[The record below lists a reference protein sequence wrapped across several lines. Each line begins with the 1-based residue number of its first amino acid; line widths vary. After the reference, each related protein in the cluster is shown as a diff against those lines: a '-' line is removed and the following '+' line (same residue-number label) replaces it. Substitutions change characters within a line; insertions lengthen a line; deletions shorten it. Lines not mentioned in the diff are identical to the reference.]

1 MNTTELEIN
10 REAQE
15 TENCF
20 TLFQQSVDDHS
31 LPERFTFPFYYE
43 PHPLCLLAAKEVQ
56 HHLETQKEWDHNFG
70 IEEGK
75 EGMVIG
81 KMFGV
86 LVVQNKAGQIG
97 YLAAFSGKLAGQN
110 HHSKFVPPVF
120 DMLKED
126 GFFRKEE
133 EVLNDLNRNIEELEN
148 SAELAALK
156 NELKKETEQ
165 SIAEIDEHKQKSK
178 QAKQL
183 RDKRREEGLST
194 LIENDFGLLL
204 EELRKESLNESLHLK
219 HLSKNW
225 KLRLAEIQHQ
235 IDQLH
240 ASIATLKEERKNK
253 SGTLQR
259 KLFDQYFFLNQY
271 GQQKSVLA
279 IFENT
284 VDAKPPAG
292 AGECATPKLLQYAFL
307 HEMKPLAMAEFWWG
321 QSPKSE
327 IRIHG
332 QFYPACRGKC
342 EPILAHMLEG
352 IEMDE
357 NPMLVNPAEGKDIEI
372 VYEDDDLVV
381 VNKPAEFLSVPGKNV
396 QDSVYER
403 MKLRYPNASGPLVV
417 HRLDMSTSG
426 IMLIAKNKESHK
438 ILQEQFIKRTIKKRY
453 VALLD
458 GLVESEEGYIDLP
471 LRVDLDNR
479 PHQLVCYEY
488 GKPART
494 KWKVVERKNNKTKI
508 HFYPITGRTHQLR
521 VHAAH
526 PMGLNAPIVGDDLY
540 GSKGERLH
548 LQAEWI
554 EFKHPTSKE
563 VMTIQ
568 VDAEF

>member
-1 MNTTELEIN
+1 M
-10 REAQE
+10 
-15 TENCF
+15 
-20 TLFQQSVDDHS
+20 
-31 LPERFTFPFYYE
+31 
-43 PHPLCLLAAKEVQ
+43 
-56 HHLETQKEWDHNFG
+56 
-70 IEEGK
+70 
-75 EGMVIG
+75 
-81 KMFGV
+81 
-86 LVVQNKAGQIG
+86 
-97 YLAAFSGKLAGQN
+97 
-110 HHSKFVPPVF
+110 
-120 DMLKED
+120 
-126 GFFRKEE
+126 
-133 EVLNDLNRNIEELEN
+133 LNDLNRKIEELEN
-148 SAELAALK
+148 SAELEALK
-156 NELKKETEQ
+156 NELQKETER
-165 SIAEIDEHKQKSK
+165 SIAEIEEHKQKSK

-183 RDKRREEGLST
+183 RDKRREEGLTT

-204 EELRKESLNESLHLK
+204 EELRKESLNESLYLK

-225 KLRLAEIQHQ
+225 KLKLLEIQQQ
-235 IDQLH
+235 IDQHHL
-240 ASIATLKEERKNK
+240 SITALKEERKNK
-253 SGTLQR
+253 SGALQR

-271 GQQKSVLA
+271 GQKKSVLA

-307 HEMKPLAMAEFWWG
+307 HDMKPLAMAEFWWG

-342 EPILAHMLEG
+342 EPILAHMLDG

-372 VYEDDDLVV
+372 VYEDDELVV
-381 VNKPAEFLSVPGKNV
+381 VNKPAEFLSVPGKNI

-403 MKLRYPNASGPLVV
+403 MKLRYPNSTGPLVV

-438 ILQEQFIKRTIKKRY
+438 NLQEQFIKRTIKKRY

-458 GLVESEEGYIDLP
+458 GLVKSEEGFIDLP

-479 PHQLVCYEY
+479 PYQLVCYEY

-494 KWKVVERKNNKTKI
+494 KWEVIERKDSKTKI

-540 GSKGERLH
+540 GNKGERLH
-548 LQAEWI
+548 LHAEWI

-568 VDAEF
+568 VAAEF